1 MAGENRDLIQGEG
14 GQKKTFHNEKVD
26 SWFLFHISSRNISYN
41 WLRNPNSVF
50 ILSIYTQTTCASN
63 IINQHRIN
71 LLPVLYYSFSEILKC
86 LWTGQKI
93 SGMKLDINVTPSHYT
108 NWMLPLYNPWWIHPD
123 LTVCIPLQSKPFKT
137 NSGTCQ
143 RKHPNWS
150 K

>member
-1 MAGENRDLIQGEG
+1 MAGESRDLIQGEG
-14 GQKKTFHNEKVD
+14 GQKKTFHNEKVAD
-26 SWFLFHISSRNISYN
+26 SFLFHSSSRNISYN
-41 WLRNPNSVF
+41 WLRNQNSVF

-63 IINQHRIN
+63 ITNQHRIN

-93 SGMKLDINVTPSHYT
+93 SGMKSDINVTPSHYT
-108 NWMLPLYNPWWIHPD
+108 NWMLPLYNSWWIHPD
-123 LTVCIPLQSKPFKT
+123 LTVCIPLQSKPFT
-137 NSGTCQ
+137 TDSGTCQ